1 MPQINPENT
10 SWVGYWMSRNNK
22 EGGVYKKHWCFLSLL
37 LSANAFA
44 DSGLL
49 SPNAVIQHGCA
60 MVTKGTMTMR
70 AIYQDNTGVSMVI
83 GNDILHLTPERQ
95 TIPAFAVR
103 INDVVYYA
111 QMTVDDMTINNN
123 TTTKLRVKLD
133 GQDYSIHDNI
143 ILGE

>member
-1 MPQINPENT
+1 
-10 SWVGYWMSRNNK
+10 
-22 EGGVYKKHWCFLSLL
+22 
-37 LSANAFA
+37 
-44 DSGLL
+44 
-49 SPNAVIQHGCA
+49 
-60 MVTKGTMTMR
+60 MVTKGVVTMR
-70 AIYQDNTGVSMVI
+70 AVYQDNTGISMVV
-83 GNDILHLTPERQ
+83 GDDMLHLTPERQ

-111 QMTVDDMTINNN
+111 QMTVDDTSINNN